1 MPIPAYVSLPDALFG
16 TGKAIPASM
25 LLGLRNNMWADN
37 LKTEEVSTG
46 KVLRPNGS
54 GGVAWVASPAGRVV
68 YHTYDSGTISFWS
81 GSPVNMWLDTLT
93 MESGGGVLHIEAKL
107 TSSAG
112 TLGYLP
118 GTLVVTS
125 GVNQPLNIPVSPK
138 SSPTNGII
146 LIAQMSGQN
155 VEFGIA
161 RMFTS
166 GTDNLCRLQLTV
178 YGFTAAL

>member
-1 MPIPAYVSLPDALFG
+1 MTIPAYVSLPDALFG

-107 TSSAG
+107 TGGGG
-112 TLGYLP
+112 TTAYLP
-118 GTLVVTS
+118 YTLVVTA
-125 GVNQPLNIPVSPK
+125 GGIQTLNLPVVPASAAPG
-138 SSPTNGII
+138 NVQ

-155 VEFGIA
+155 VEFGMGRI
-161 RMFTS
+161 FTS
-166 GTDNLCRLQLTV
+166 STYNCRLQLTV

>member
-1 MPIPAYVSLPDALFG
+1 MTIPAYVSLPDALFG

-81 GSPVNMWLDTLT
+81 GSPINMWLDTLT
-93 MESGGGVLHIEAKL
+93 MESGGGVLHIEAQL
-107 TSSAG
+107 NNGASTTA
-112 TLGYLP
+112 YLP
-118 GTLVVTS
+118 YALLVTPGGIQALNVPVLPTS
-125 GVNQPLNIPVSPK
+125 PGPGYFK
-138 SSPTNGII
+138 

-155 VEFGIA
+155 VEFGMG
-161 RMFTS
+161 RQFTS
-166 GTDNLCRLQLTV
+166 STYNCRLQLTV